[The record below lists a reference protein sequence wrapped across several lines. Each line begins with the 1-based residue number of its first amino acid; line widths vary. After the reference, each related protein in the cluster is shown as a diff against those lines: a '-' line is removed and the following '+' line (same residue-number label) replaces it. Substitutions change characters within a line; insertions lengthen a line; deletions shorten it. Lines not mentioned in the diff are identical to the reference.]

1 MSSDE
6 EKIKL
11 LALRSKLA
19 YATKNS
25 HSWSFGDSEME
36 LLLKNRPKT
45 IEDLGKLKGFPRNG
59 KRVAS
64 YGQSIIDVFNGV
76 NVKDFDVKFENEN
89 LTVKPI
95 IASCHFFSKR

>member
-1 MSSDE
+1 MSSDV
-6 EKIKL
+6 EKAKL
-11 LALRSKLA
+11 LVLRSNLA

-25 HSWSFGDSEME
+25 HSWSFGDSEMD
-36 LLLKNRPKT
+36 LLLKFKPKT

-64 YGQSIIDVFNGV
+64 YGQSIIDIFNGV
-76 NVKDFDVKFENEN
+76 DVKGFDVKFENEN

-95 IASCHFFSKR
+95 IASCHFFSQK